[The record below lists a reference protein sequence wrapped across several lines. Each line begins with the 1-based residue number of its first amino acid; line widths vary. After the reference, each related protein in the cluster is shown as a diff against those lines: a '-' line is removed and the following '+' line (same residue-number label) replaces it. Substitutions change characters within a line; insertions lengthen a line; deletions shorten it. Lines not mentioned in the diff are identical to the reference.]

1 MTVSA
6 MLDYA
11 NLVDLLLDRAKQ
23 QSDRIAYTFLQD
35 GETESGR
42 LTYTELDRQARAIA
56 AKLQSIVPPDSKA
69 LVVYPYHAGLEFI
82 SAFFGCL
89 YAGVVA
95 VTDSPPRHS
104 KAIAKLQVRAVSSGA
119 KVALTTRSLLNQI
132 EAELANNSEL
142 AEQLRGITWIATDD
156 PIDVSVEQWVKPEL
170 TKDTLAFFQYT
181 SGSTGVSKGVMVTH
195 GNIIYNEQTIKKSF
209 QHDDRTI
216 FVGWLPMFH
225 DMGLIG
231 NVLQPMYLGIHSILM
246 SPISLV
252 QKPINWLQAISRY
265 RATTSGGPNFAY
277 DLLCL
282 KVTPEQKQNLDLSSW
297 QVAFSGAEPV
307 RAETMKRFAEIFA
320 PCGFRYEAFYPCYGM
335 AETTLFVTG
344 GIPRE
349 APIVKYLDSKA
360 LEENRV
366 AEVDRQQD
374 GARAIVGCGRTWLE
388 DKVIIVDPETL
399 KPCSSDRIG
408 EIWVSGPGVGKGYWN
423 QPEETKNTFAAHLA
437 DNSEETYLRTGDLGF
452 LQDGELFITGRYKE
466 VMIIWGRYQY
476 PQHIELT
483 AQKSHP
489 ALRLNGGAAFSVDVD
504 GEEKLVIVQ
513 EVERTYIKNLNLEE
527 IVGAVRMAVAK
538 EHMAEIYAVVLLKP
552 TSLPKTS
559 SGKIQRR
566 GCRAKYLE
574 GSLEAIAQ
582 WKNTSSRSS
591 DTLDMI
597 GSAEDIDLF

>member
-1 MTVSA
+1 MTVSE

-11 NLVDLLLDRAKQ
+11 NLVDLLQHRSQQ
-23 QSDRIAYTFLQD
+23 QSDRVAYTFLQD
-35 GETESGR
+35 GETESGH
-42 LTYTELDRQARAIA
+42 LTYAELDRQAKAIA
-56 AKLQSIVPPDSKA
+56 VKLQSLVPEGSKA

-89 YAGVVA
+89 YAGIVA

-104 KAIAKLQVRAVSSGA
+104 KAIAKLHIRAVSSGA
-119 KVALTTRSLLNQI
+119 KIGLTTRSLLDQI
-132 EAELANNSEL
+132 EVELAKNAELAGY
-142 AEQLRGITWIATDD
+142 LRDIVWIATDD
-156 PIDVSVEQWVKPEL
+156 LIELAPEKWVKPEI

-231 NVLQPMYLGIHSILM
+231 NVLQPMYLGIHSVLM

-282 KVTPEQKQNLDLSSW
+282 KITPEQKQNLDLSSW
-297 QVAFSGAEPV
+297 QVAFSGAEAV
-307 RAETMKRFAEIFA
+307 RAETMRRFAEIFA

-344 GIPRE
+344 GIAQE

-366 AEVDRQQD
+366 VEVNCQQE

-388 DKVIIVDPETL
+388 DKVIIVDPKSL
-399 KPCSSDRIG
+399 KSCSSDRIG

-423 QPEETKNTFAAHLA
+423 QPEETRNTFGAHLL
-437 DNSEETYLRTGDLGF
+437 DNTEETFLRTGDLGF
-452 LQDGELFITGRYKE
+452 IQDGELFITGRYKE

-483 AQKSHP
+483 VQKSHP

-504 GEEKLVIVQ
+504 GEEKLVIAQ

-538 EHMAEIYAVVLLKP
+538 EHMAEVYAVILLKP
-552 TSLPKTS
+552 ASLPKTS

-574 GSLEAIAQ
+574 GSLESIAE
-582 WKNTSSRSS
+582 WKNTSARSS

-597 GSAEDIDLF
+597 GAAEDIDLF